1 MGAAA
6 PVKKPTA
13 QERKNAVDT
22 FADKE
27 LLRRRTAAVAGL
39 EALDATD
46 NPDKGFGTYGQQA
59 VYWSADQAEAKLQK
73 RRRYLASTNTP
84 DAADLAI
91 RDLATGRARRARG
104 GSSSSA
110 LGSFSPTKPMGAD
123 SILGGY

>member
-6 PVKKPTA
+6 PVKTPTA
-13 QERKNAVDT
+13 QERKNAADT

-27 LLRRRTAAVAGL
+27 LLRRRQAAVSGL
-39 EALDATD
+39 EALADPNDPKAKLYATD
-46 NPDKGFGTYGQQA
+46 A
-59 VYWSADQAEAKLQK
+59 VYQTADQTEAKLQA
-73 RRRYLASTNTP
+73 RRRQLASTNTP

-110 LGSFSPTKPMGAD
+110 LGFFSPTKPMGTE

>member
-6 PVKKPTA
+6 PVKTPTA
-13 QERKNAVDT
+13 QERKNAADT

-27 LLRRRTAAVAGL
+27 LLRRRQAAVSGL
-39 EALDATD
+39 EALADPNDPKAKLYATD
-46 NPDKGFGTYGQQA
+46 A
-59 VYWSADQAEAKLQK
+59 VYQTADQTEAKLQA
-73 RRRYLASTNTP
+73 RRRQLASTNTP